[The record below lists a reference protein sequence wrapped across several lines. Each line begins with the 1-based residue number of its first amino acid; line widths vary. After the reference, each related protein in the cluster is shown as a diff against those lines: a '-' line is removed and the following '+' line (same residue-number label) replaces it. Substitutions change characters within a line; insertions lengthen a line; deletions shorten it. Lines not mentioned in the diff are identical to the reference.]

1 MALPESTYVSLELPS
16 ERSFALEDPVA
27 FLARHPGSVILDEI
41 QRAPE
46 LLSYIQVIVDEQPSP
61 GRFLLTGSQN
71 LGLLDSVNQSLAG
84 RTGLVQLLPL
94 DLEEMRGF
102 PNPPGELSSVL
113 WFGGYS
119 RIHDQRLDPA
129 EWLGSYTATY
139 VERDVRS
146 VLNIGDLEAFQT
158 FLCLCAGRV
167 GRLLNLSSFGVLT
180 IRSVSDERDSS
191 PDTWMREIS
200 F

>member
-27 FLARHPGSVILDEI
+27 FLA
-41 QRAPE
+41 
-46 LLSYIQVIVDEQPSP
+46 
-61 GRFLLTGSQN
+61 
-71 LGLLDSVNQSLAG
+71 
-84 RTGLVQLLPL
+84 
-94 DLEEMRGF
+94 
-102 PNPPGELSSVL
+102 
-113 WFGGYS
+113 
-119 RIHDQRLDPA
+119 DQRLDPA